1 MGPLAL
7 KKGQDLWFIDLSQ
20 RRHVMHLKARHHSL
34 AILMAIGLTG
44 AFFMGGRVSAE
55 PVGLQDATQ
64 EMTGI
69 VDPSESTLE
78 QAALTA
84 DRVGGA
90 GPTTQAAGAA
100 QGGLAR
106 ADRARNPVLETPQT
120 KAAPQNS
127 TAAPSGISPSKHL
140 VTEIGS
146 TVKETVHPLRHQWV
160 ESGAVEVWKDLK
172 ANLGLDKSK
181 WDTDGP
187 SGANQMK
194 PGRDGSESPGWT
206 DAAQPLKT
214 AAQAQ
219 VDHELATHMM
229 EKLIDE
235 IKPWAVSLLG
245 LYLIGYMIK
254 ALLEHMQ
261 TKSIRRRKRETARAL
276 RRATKRTTRI
286 KPEA

>member
-7 KKGQDLWFIDLSQ
+7 KKGQYLWFIDLSQ
-20 RRHVMHLKARHHSL
+20 RRHVMHLKARRHSL

-146 TVKETVHPLRHQWV
+146 TVKETVHPLRNQWV

-194 PGRDGSESPGWT
+194 SGRDGSESPGWT
-206 DAAQPLKT
+206 DA
-214 AAQAQ
+214 QAQ
-219 VDHELATHMM
+219 VDHVLATHMM
-229 EKLIDE
+229 EKLIVE
-235 IKPWAVSLLG
+235 VKPWAISLLG
-245 LYLIGYMIK
+245 LYLFGYMIK
-254 ALLEHMQ
+254 ALLEHTQ